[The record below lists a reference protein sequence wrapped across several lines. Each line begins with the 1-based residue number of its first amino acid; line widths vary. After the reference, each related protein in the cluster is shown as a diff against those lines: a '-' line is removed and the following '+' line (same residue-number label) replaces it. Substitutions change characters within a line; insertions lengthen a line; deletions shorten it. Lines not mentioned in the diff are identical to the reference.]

1 MLREKLRG
9 ILEEAAGETGLAFS
23 LVAPPRPDQGDY
35 ATNLPL
41 VLAKVRGQN
50 PMTFAAELAAKISD
64 PAFEA
69 RLVGGRLA
77 IIEKVEVA
85 PPGFLNITL
94 SQTVLQSKLERIL
107 TKPHTYG
114 SDTKGGK
121 KIQLEFISANP
132 TGPLTLANGRG
143 GFFGDVLAR
152 ILVMRGFQVERE
164 YYVNDAGNQVRMLCL
179 SVLAAGGL
187 VPDDEVYYHGDHIT
201 DWAKTRKDI
210 LEEEKDNPEK
220 LGRII
225 AEEFL
230 ENFIQPAVQNME
242 VAFDRWTSEYKDIRE
257 KGFVDK
263 FLDLAKS
270 KNLVYESEGATW
282 LKTTEFGDDKDR
294 VLVTSDKFPTYFLV
308 DAGHYLETKERG
320 FDAKINILGADH
332 YGYVSRIQ
340 AVAKIAGIEKSDVVV
355 MQLVHLL
362 ANGEQQLMS
371 KRKGVFVTIDDLIK
385 EVGLDAVRYFFLE
398 KNPETHIN
406 FDVELAK
413 KRTKENPVYYIQ
425 YAHARLASIFRKG
438 AELPLTFDIKL
449 LTSESERNLLRK
461 LIQFPDVVEDI
472 AEDYRVSRIV
482 HYAHELAQLFHSFY
496 EKNRILDAEPGV
508 KEVRIALAAATQF
521 VLARTLGVLGMKAPD
536 EM

>member
-94 SQTVLQSKLERIL
+94 SQAVLQSKLERIL
-107 TKPHTYG
+107 TNPHTYG

-164 YYVNDAGNQVRMLCL
+164 YYVNDAGNQVRMLGL

-242 VAFDRWTSEYKDIRE
+242 VAFYRCSSDYKDIRE

-332 YGYVSRIQ
+332 HGYVSRIQ
-340 AVAKIAGIEKSDVVV
+340 AVAKIVGIEKSDVVV

-406 FDVELAK
+406 FD
-413 KRTKENPVYYIQ
+413 IQ
-425 YAHARLASIFRKG
+425 HAHARLASIFRKI
-438 AELPLTFDIKL
+438 AEPISAFDVKNL
-449 LTSESERNLLRK
+449 SSDSERALLRK
-461 LIQFPDVVEDI
+461 LIQFPDIIEDI
-472 AEDYRVSRIV
+472 AIDYRISRLV
-482 HYAHELAQLFHSFY
+482 HYAHELAQIFHYFY
-496 EKNRILDAEPGV
+496 EKNRIIDAEPGV
-508 KEVRIALAAATQF
+508 KEARIALASATQF
-521 VLARTLGVLGMKAPD
+521 VLKKTLEILGMGAPE